1 MFDLNK
7 EVETWC
13 EAVLGDNCG
22 QSDRMDE
29 LQDHLFSEIGR
40 NQKQGLSEKEAFLK
54 ATERLGDT
62 EQLGAEF
69 AKNRSVLATIYAWEK
84 KGLRNSAENSRFTI
98 RQIAAMNI
106 GVSLIFAL
114 AMIAAP
120 FLLENKDQAQTVIFA
135 VLLPLWFTLY
145 MLLPGTR
152 QSMACEWRYLR
163 RLVNGRR

>member
-1 MFDLNK
+1 MFDLNR

-22 QSDRMDE
+22 NSDRMDE

-40 NQKQGLSEKEAFLK
+40 NQKLGLSEQEAFLK

-84 KGLRNSAENSRFTI
+84 KVVLSSAENSRFTM

-106 GVSLIFAL
+106 GVSLVFAL

-120 FLLENKDQAQTVIFA
+120 LLMENTDQSQTVVFA
-135 VLLPLWFTLY
+135 ILLPLWFAVYT
-145 MLLPGTR
+145 MLPGTR

-163 RLVNGRR
+163 RLVTRR